1 MDNRLLWVLFVLAVF
16 AGSASAAPF
25 TIKASVNGVDPSQDT
40 AVVKA
45 GEAATVSVQV
55 DMTSSNVEVTRVEFE
70 STPSAM
76 GGILEAFMESRVDF
90 PYEMKDFDD
99 TNSYEVPGLVPA
111 GDYDITAKVHYTGDR
126 QGIYE
131 YTAKL
136 KVENEGLLSMILGL
150 LTKILPKSII
160 KPLAGAVL

>member
-1 MDNRLLWVLFVLAVF
+1 MDNRILLGLLVLAVF
-16 AGSASAAPF
+16 AGSVSAAPF
-25 TIKASVNGVDPSQDT
+25 TIKASVNGVDPSADT

-55 DMTSSNVEVTRVEFE
+55 DMTSPNVEVTQVEFE

-76 GGILEAFMESRVDF
+76 GGILEAFLESRVEF
-90 PYEMKDFDD
+90 PYKLKNIDD
-99 TNSYEVPGLVPA
+99 TNSYELPGLVPA

-126 QGIYE
+126 QGVYE
-131 YTAKL
+131 YKAKL

-150 LTKILPKSII
+150 LSKILPKSII
-160 KPLAGAVL
+160 KPLAGAIL